1 MKFKKKRARRVQDGY
16 IHVCIRGNRRHN
28 VFYDNSDRYEF
39 LARLKWAAEQHRTTV
54 MEFVLMDNHVHLL
67 VSTDKLSMF
76 VSSLLISYVKWYNL
90 KYSTSD
96 NLFESPFLSASKN
109 KTEWAIRTSM
119 YILQNPVKAGICKHP
134 ADYNWSS
141 CRCHFK
147 RFNSFNKHIKL
158 DTSLCDSVFETEIK
172 FLKEIGEKIIKSCE
186 LTEKEES
193 IKARIPDSEVINHT
207 NIYLKKNHNSKKIT
221 ELNKLEKIIL
231 IKHLSLKTQA
241 TARQIASITQENYRW
256 VLTLCKSNP
265 DKLSE
270 ED

>member
-1 MKFKKKRARRVQDGY
+1 MYTGKTHTVYGIAYFNDVIY
-16 IHVCIRGNRRHN
+16 SSI
-28 VFYDNSDRYEF
+28 FYENEDD
-39 LARLKWAAEQHRTTV
+39 AEQ
-54 MEFVLMDNHVHLL
+54 FVND
-67 VSTDKLSMF
+67 
-76 VSSLLISYVKWYNL
+76 
-90 KYSTSD
+90 
-96 NLFESPFLSASKN
+96 
-109 KTEWAIRTSM
+109 
-119 YILQNPVKAGICKHP
+119 G
-134 ADYNWSS
+134 
-141 CRCHFK
+141 
-147 RFNSFNKHIKL
+147 
-158 DTSLCDSVFETEIK
+158 
-172 FLKEIGEKIIKSCE
+172 IGEKIIKSCE